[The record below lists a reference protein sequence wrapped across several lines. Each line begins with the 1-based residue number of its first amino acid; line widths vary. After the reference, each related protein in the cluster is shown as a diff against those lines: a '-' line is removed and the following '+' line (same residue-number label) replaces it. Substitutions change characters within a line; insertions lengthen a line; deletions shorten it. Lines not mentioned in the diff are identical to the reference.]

1 MSIDKSRDQNREK
14 YERVGGGPLLVNT
27 NKVAELLNLSPRTV
41 WRLLSAGKLPKPV
54 RIGRS
59 VRWSL
64 TKLESW
70 IAEGCPALKN
80 GSSVR
85 RIPGVA
91 RKQTC

>member
-14 YERVGGGPLLVNT
+14 YERVGGGPLLVDT

-80 GSSVR
+80 REHSLER
-85 RIPGVA
+85 E
-91 RKQTC
+91 K